1 MLVQEWSPFVILQVL
16 FYALGGYPLT
26 KLRALGGP
34 HLELDGIKRTFVQL
48 ARAVNSTQQLGVTED
63 RAKLPS

>member
-1 MLVQEWSPFVILQVL
+1 MEPVCHPANPILCIGWLPFDQVES
-16 FYALGGYPLT
+16 FRGGV
-26 KLRALGGP
+26 

-48 ARAVNSTQQLGVTED
+48 ARVINSAQQLEVTED

>member
-1 MLVQEWSPFVILQVL
+1 MERVCHPASPILCIGWLPFDQVES
-16 FYALGGYPLT
+16 F
-26 KLRALGGP
+26 RGGP

-48 ARAVNSTQQLGVTED
+48 ARVVNSIQQLGVIED